1 MRAGYVRVSTREQD
15 EGNALEQ
22 QTARVEKAGAALIFS
37 DVESGRSDKRKEF
50 NKMLAMC
57 KLGKITEVVITRI
70 DRLARSV
77 ITIHRTLVALEE
89 YKVKLIV
96 LDAPVDTTSPFGWFS
111 VNQMAGLAEF
121 ESRLLSERIK
131 HGLNYFREQKKA
143 SPRPPFGYRRV
154 DEKYAADMTLH
165 ESGKTH
171 WAIASEIIDY
181 FLSGNATLRSTA
193 KYVLDTY
200 GISWTAAGL
209 RYWMTNPVLQGDTV
223 YNMHGNLNNP
233 QAWEIHECTHQAL
246 ILKAKYK
253 LILKKLEDNKTKYS
267 YGNNKNTNKESL
279 PLVGQIIC
287 GDCRYKCFCLNHKW
301 KTYRVRCKKHENL
314 GDSFCKNRVSTYL
327 EDIITAVDSALVER
341 YEDIQK
347 YTLANLSSNRED
359 DPELIARQE
368 QLKSLKL
375 LPQNPIIQN
384 AIEQTLLEIQV
395 LKQRE
400 VVAKQVSTELVKV
413 LTTCFDD
420 IEYWNELSWPDKQA
434 IYKELV
440 NYVKVLN
447 GEILEIKLLV

>member
-1 MRAGYVRVSTREQD
+1 MRVGYVRVSTREQD

-22 QTARVEKAGAALIFS
+22 QTARVEKAGAVLIFS

-57 KLGKITEVVITRI
+57 KQGKISEVVITRI

-77 ITIHRTLVALEE
+77 ITIHRTLVSLEE

-96 LDAPVDTTSPFGWFS
+96 LDAPVDTSSPFGWFS

-121 ESRLLSERIK
+121 ESRLLSERIR

-143 SPRPPFGYRRV
+143 SPRPPFGYGRV
-154 DEKYAADMTLH
+154 DEKYAPDMTLH
-165 ESGKTH
+165 ESGKTN
-171 WAIASEIIDY
+171 WVIASSIIDY

-193 KYVLDTY
+193 KYVLDNY
-200 GISWTAAGL
+200 GLSWTAPGL
-209 RYWMTNPVLQGDTV
+209 RYWMTNPVLQGNTA
-223 YNMHGNLNNP
+223 YNVHGNINNP
-233 QAWEIHECTHQAL
+233 QAWEIYENTHEAL
-246 ILKAKYK
+246 ISKEKYK

-267 YGNNKNTNKESL
+267 YGNNKNTNKEPV

-287 GDCRYKCFCLNHKW
+287 GDCGYKCFCLKRKW
-301 KTYRVRCKKHENL
+301 KTYRIRCKKHENL
-314 GDSFCKNRVSTYL
+314 GESFCKNKVSTYL
-327 EDIITAVDSALVER
+327 EDIMCAVDTALVAR
-341 YEDIQK
+341 YKEIQN
-347 YTLANLSSNRED
+347 YTLANISSNEED

-368 QLKSLKL
+368 QLKSLRL

-395 LKQRE
+395 FKQRE
-400 VVAKQVSTELVKV
+400 VAAKQVSSELIKA

-420 IEYWNELSWPDKQA
+420 IGYWNELSWRDKQA

-447 GEILEIKLLV
+447 GEIVEIILLL